1 MIPLLFMA
9 LFSWSTLLSSAMQRY
24 SNQSCNKRRHSD
36 VSGTATCVMLFQC
49 PIDLSSGSTQKKK
62 KRKTYLSY
70 HRLVL
75 ITGEALQCPVQLD
88 QSGQPAETV
97 MSSDAANT
105 LSLKG
110 NKARNQFN

>member
-1 MIPLLFMA
+1 MRNVVPMSHRFVIWINPE
-9 LFSWSTLLSSAMQRY
+9 
-24 SNQSCNKRRHSD
+24 
-36 VSGTATCVMLFQC
+36 
-49 PIDLSSGSTQKKK
+49 KK